1 MAGDPAFKPVVKIPV
16 PQEVSVKRSAKECAS
31 QLDEY
36 LLICNIPGPMSAG
49 TDYRVVQN
57 IILVQVQSCPN
68 LLHES
73 CCKHSDAFPNK
84 GALMEC

>member
-1 MAGDPAFKPVVKIPV
+1 MIIYKTAENVNKQVTNLAGDPAFKPVVKIPV

-49 TDYRVVQN
+49 TDYRVVQHN
-57 IILVQVQSCPN
+57 FSSSTELPKLI
-68 LLHES
+68 
-73 CCKHSDAFPNK
+73 A
-84 GALMEC
+84 